1 MIHST
6 LVQTNVVTLVSIS
19 MNVLVIITAVMNMQ
33 LVKIAHLTLL
43 TLQLICVDV
52 IQAGP
57 VVIYL
62 DKYAQEGV
70 YLRKL
75 FKRIALAA

>member
-1 MIHST
+1 MQMIHLT
-6 LVQTNVVTLVSIS
+6 LAKTLVVTLVSIS

-43 TLQLICVDV
+43 TMQLICVDV

-57 VVIYL
+57 VVMNL
-62 DKYAQEGV
+62 DKYAQEG
-70 YLRKL
+70 
-75 FKRIALAA
+75 FN